1 MAAKYLSFPVA
12 TIVDSGTETIIITG
26 NNVTAQTATSMTDTT
41 VNFVTLGVQVGDRV
55 TDTANSDTALVT
67 AVTATVLTIDTNIF
81 TAALETYSITAL
93 GSSLYDTGQ
102 NFLTTVSPGDVVYNS
117 TVGSSGTARVVS
129 VVNDSRLTLSADI
142 MTIGDTY
149 NVLDE
154 LTSSEVLCSLS
165 ELIMVKRN
173 TNFETLM
180 YYGAGSGNDIIT
192 IQHTDQGNGSLVAE
206 AIQTAMQDAVSMP
219 GSIPKPSSQNVPI
232 GLNGTSRVLIN
243 DISIA

>member
-55 TDTANSDTALVT
+55 TDTANADTALVT
-67 AVTATVLTIDTNIF
+67 AVTATVLTIDTDIF
-81 TAALETYSITAL
+81 TVALETYSITAL

-117 TVGSSGTARVVS
+117 GTAGTARVVS
-129 VVNDSRLTLSADI
+129 IVNDSRLTLSADI

-165 ELIMVKRN
+165 ELIMVKRD
-173 TNFETLM
+173 TNFATVM

-206 AIQTAMQDAVSMP
+206 AIQTAMQDACSMP

-243 DISIA
+243 DISIT

>member
-93 GSSLYDTGQ
+93 GSSLY
-102 NFLTTVSPGDVVYNS
+102 
-117 TVGSSGTARVVS
+117 
-129 VVNDSRLTLSADI
+129 
-142 MTIGDTY
+142 
-149 NVLDE
+149 
-154 LTSSEVLCSLS
+154 
-165 ELIMVKRN
+165 
-173 TNFETLM
+173 
-180 YYGAGSGNDIIT
+180 YGAGSGNDIIT

>member
-55 TDTANSDTALVT
+55 TDTANADTALVT
-67 AVTATVLTIDTNIF
+67 AVTATVLTIDTDIF
-81 TAALETYSITAL
+81 TVALETYSITAL

-117 TVGSSGTARVVS
+117 GTAGTARVVS
-129 VVNDSRLTLSADI
+129 IVNDIRLTLSADI

-165 ELIMVKRN
+165 ELIMVKRD
-173 TNFETLM
+173 TNFATVM

-243 DISIA
+243 DISIT

>member
-55 TDTANSDTALVT
+55 TDTANADTALVT
-67 AVTATVLTIDTNIF
+67 AVTATVLTIDTDIF
-81 TAALETYSITAL
+81 TVALETYSITAL

-117 TVGSSGTARVVS
+117 GTAGTARVVS
-129 VVNDSRLTLSADI
+129 IVNDSRLTLSADI

-243 DISIA
+243 DISIT

>member
-55 TDTANSDTALVT
+55 TDTANADTALVT
-67 AVTATVLTIDTNIF
+67 AVTATVLTIDTDIF
-81 TAALETYSITAL
+81 TVALETYSITAL

-117 TVGSSGTARVVS
+117 GTAGTARVVS
-129 VVNDSRLTLSADI
+129 IVNDIRLTLSADI

-243 DISIA
+243 DISIT

>member
-102 NFLTTVSPGDVVYNS
+102 NFLTTVSPGDVIYN
-117 TVGSSGTARVVS
+117 SGTA
-129 VVNDSRLTLSADI
+129 
-142 MTIGDTY
+142 
-149 NVLDE
+149 
-154 LTSSEVLCSLS
+154 
-165 ELIMVKRN
+165 
-173 TNFETLM
+173 
-180 YYGAGSGNDIIT
+180 GNDIIT

>member
-55 TDTANSDTALVT
+55 TDTANADTALVT
-67 AVTATVLTIDTNIF
+67 AVTATVLTIDTDIF
-81 TAALETYSITAL
+81 TVALETYSITAL

-117 TVGSSGTARVVS
+117 GTAGTARVVS
-129 VVNDSRLTLSADI
+129 IVNDSRLTLSADI

-165 ELIMVKRN
+165 ELIMVKRD
-173 TNFETLM
+173 TNFATVM

-243 DISIA
+243 DISIT

>member
-67 AVTATVLTIDTNIF
+67 AVTATVLTIDTDIF
-81 TAALETYSITAL
+81 TVALETYSITAL

-102 NFLTTVSPGDVVYNS
+102 NFLTTVSPGDVIYNS
-117 TVGSSGTARVVS
+117 GTAGTARVVS
-129 VVNDSRLTLSADI
+129 VVNNNRLTLSADI

-165 ELIMVKRN
+165 ELIMVKRD
-173 TNFETLM
+173 TNFATVM

-243 DISIA
+243 DISIT

>member
-55 TDTANSDTALVT
+55 TDTVNADTALVT
-67 AVTATVLTIDTNIF
+67 AVTATVLTIDTDIF
-81 TAALETYSITAL
+81 TVALETYSITAL

-117 TVGSSGTARVVS
+117 GTAGTARVVS
-129 VVNDSRLTLSADI
+129 IVNDIRLTLSADI

-165 ELIMVKRN
+165 ELIMVKRD
-173 TNFETLM
+173 TNFATVM

-243 DISIA
+243 DISIT

>member
-55 TDTANSDTALVT
+55 TDTANADTALVT
-67 AVTATVLTIDTNIF
+67 AVTATVLTIDTDIF
-81 TAALETYSITAL
+81 TVALETYSITAL

-117 TVGSSGTARVVS
+117 GTAGTARVVS
-129 VVNDSRLTLSADI
+129 IVNDIRLTLSADI

-165 ELIMVKRN
+165 ELIMVKRD
-173 TNFETLM
+173 TNFATVM

-206 AIQTAMQDAVSMP
+206 AIQTAMQDSVSMP

-243 DISIA
+243 DISIT

>member
-102 NFLTTVSPGDVVYNS
+102 NFLTTVSPGDVIYNS
-117 TVGSSGTARVVS
+117 GTAGTARVVS
-129 VVNDSRLTLSADI
+129 VVNNNRLTLSADI